1 MTQQIMDLMYVG
13 GPAIDMNAVDI
24 STSLDME
31 VYGGSADLMTA
42 TSLEFPADLS

>member
-1 MTQQIMDLMYVG
+1 MTQLIMDLMIVG
-13 GPAIDMNAVDI
+13 GTAIDMNATDI

-31 VYGGSADLMTA
+31 SYGGSADLMTA